1 MQTTDPLTLGLSL
14 GLLISSLLC
23 RFAATR
29 IPESITKTPPL
40 FDNAEDISARIAE
53 RGKIVQHYR
62 RLWMVVVALESLL
75 AMIGGFLLAGIMG
88 VLFFAFVTIGDA
100 IRAADLLP
108 TRYFDPLVRLENE
121 IQMTTQSGASSL
133 HGAVPKI
140 VRFIEKHNLSDDD
153 IRSLL
158 AHLSETID
166 LPGEMA
172 DEVRNQTMD

>member
-1 MQTTDPLTLGLSL
+1 
-14 GLLISSLLC
+14 
-23 RFAATR
+23 
-29 IPESITKTPPL
+29 
-40 FDNAEDISARIAE
+40 
-53 RGKIVQHYR
+53 
-62 RLWMVVVALESLL
+62 MVVVALESLL